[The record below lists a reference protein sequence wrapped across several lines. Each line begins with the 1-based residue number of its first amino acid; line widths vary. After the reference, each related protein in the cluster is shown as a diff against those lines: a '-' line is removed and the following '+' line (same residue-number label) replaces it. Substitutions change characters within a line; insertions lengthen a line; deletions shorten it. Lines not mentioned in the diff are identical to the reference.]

1 MKLDI
6 DLNQLTMEELKLV
19 LRLAEGKK
27 EIFYEP
33 QPTVRKEDERTTFY
47 HRKKKLGEFEASVQR
62 ARIYLE
68 QNKENI
74 TSTDLYKR
82 LWGVNSRK
90 YNPEVRMRF
99 AQEVSKILPEGF
111 IANKGKGGK
120 HITFDFGK
128 KRERLWNSKY
138 HQFFGTRIKHYISIG
153 LPFEQASREANNDWR
168 HSHSLEKPEP
178 LKPLFF
184 SFLKNELA
192 TKKEVSASD
201 YEFFM
206 QSQGRKT
213 PVWNDFISLV
223 LTNIEQIE
231 KSLGFGSL
239 LVQNQKIIIRP
250 NPSSTIVGRQ

>member
-1 MKLDI
+1 MPSSFLPAAI
-6 DLNQLTMEELKLV
+6 
-19 LRLAEGKK
+19 LA
-27 EIFYEP
+27 IP
-33 QPTVRKEDERTTFY
+33 
-47 HRKKKLGEFEASVQR
+47 
-62 ARIYLE
+62 
-68 QNKENI
+68 
-74 TSTDLYKR
+74 
-82 LWGVNSRK
+82 
-90 YNPEVRMRF
+90 
-99 AQEVSKILPEGF
+99 
-111 IANKGKGGK
+111 
-120 HITFDFGK
+120 
-128 KRERLWNSKY
+128 KY

-168 HSHSLEKPEP
+168 HSHSVEKPEP

-184 SFLKNELA
+184 NFLKNQLA
-192 TKKEVSASD
+192 TRKEVSASD

-206 QSQGRKT
+206 ESQGRKT